1 MTSVHKPGGYCRVE
15 GSSSS
20 GAALDK
26 TDVALYAARAKVER
40 SEDGAV
46 AGDGSVGL

>member
-1 MTSVHKPGGYCRVE
+1 MADEEKVKTAKRVD

-26 TDVALYAARAKVER
+26 TDVALYAGAKVER
-40 SEDGAV
+40 RSRLG
-46 AGDGSVGL
+46 GSTGKG